1 MDLLGRMAEFGII
14 GFITHYAL
22 KSIFQTQ
29 SGEGECFVDWDG
41 EWDGEEEWEEGGW
54 EEWEWEGENWEGE
67 LLYLN
72 QHGGRLVNDN
82 GEWVF
87 LPWYMSL
94 DDGYSSS

>member
-1 MDLLGRMAEFGII
+1 MGG
-14 GFITHYAL
+14 
-22 KSIFQTQ
+22 
-29 SGEGECFVDWDG
+29 
-41 EWDGEEEWEEGGW
+41 EEWEEGGW

-67 LLYLN
+67 LLDPN

-82 GEWVF
+82 GECVF